1 MSKNFKVGD
10 KVKLDP
16 THWSNQ
22 GSGLACF
29 FGPDYMNA
37 VFTITRSASRV
48 CISRADH
55 KVDES
60 WNFNPERF
68 IKVGGKFNVGDKVRR
83 TNTPHYG
90 MKVGAEGVIST
101 VYGPTSWSSS
111 VSYKIEGIRGIHDE
125 VSLELV
131 TEEAAPHGEGEYIL
145 IVMKGGNLAP
155 ANTPAVYKSW
165 AQAKAVAMSMS
176 EKNPGHDFVIFK
188 KVAEVST
195 PKPITPKVE
204 LKLVA

>member
-22 GSGLACF
+22 VSGLTCL

-37 VFTITRSASRV
+37 VFTITRSASSV
-48 CISRADH
+48 CISRFNH

-83 TNTPHYG
+83 INTPHYG

-101 VYGPTSWSSS
+101 VYVPASLSSS
-111 VSYKIEGIRGIHDE
+111 VSYKIEGVRGIHDE

-131 TEEAAPHGEGEYIL
+131 TEEAAPHGEGEYII
-145 IVMKGGNLAP
+145 IVMKSGNLARV
-155 ANTPAVYKSW
+155 AAYKSW

-176 EKNPGHDFVIFK
+176 EKNPGHDFMIFK